1 MYEKP
6 PQFPPIQ
13 LTKCRYTRYKRKILS
28 SYSHMLAPFVRS
40 RSIFCCGVKQR
51 GHAEVLNS
59 FRPAF
64 SWQKPSWMSARLA
77 YHALRKSAPV
87 HCRGG
92 VAFNTLVTQFSHVT
106 SNLIIMAYSC
116 SLRTPTAIFK
126 YQNLFFEKLQQ
137 LRFSGGFASFA
148 GVL

>member
-1 MYEKP
+1 M
-6 PQFPPIQ
+6 
-13 LTKCRYTRYKRKILS
+13 ILS
-28 SYSHMLAPFVRS
+28 SYSHMLVPSVRS

-51 GHAEVLNS
+51 GREEVLSS

-77 YHALRKSAPV
+77 CHALRKSVRV

-106 SNLIIMAYSC
+106 SSYILIFYLKFLTNANRSNHYF
-116 SLRTPTAIFK
+116 LPKRKK
-126 YQNLFFEKLQQ
+126 YETTTMRMNQ
-137 LRFSGGFASFA
+137 LKIKESWCDA
-148 GVL
+148 